1 MIRPIDMQASII
13 RPQDVSKMSEVNSD
27 KSMLQDAFKAE
38 MLKQVDKKMDE
49 VVDTNEVSK
58 LVDEN
63 GHNKQKNSEKKKKEE
78 LDKKEQEEKEKKK
91 KEELDNFQRSMTQ
104 RGSRFDFKA

>member
-13 RPQDVSKMSEVNSD
+13 RPQDVSKMSELSSD

-49 VVDTNEVSK
+49 VVDANEVSK

-63 GHNKQKNSEKKKKEE
+63 GHNKQQNSQKRKKEE
-78 LDKKEQEEKEKKK
+78 EKAKEDKEKKRQ
-91 KEELDNFQRSMTQ
+91 EELENFQRNMTQ